1 MDFHMYRC
9 WRLLP
14 CLTIVLTACT
24 SCGTS
29 KTPPAPIITLTSDT
43 EVTDVQFLKDGA
55 SFLVVDLYKLT
66 ISKVE
71 PNKPLMKT
79 DLLGDGMDN
88 GYAFACTDADNQR
101 ILVAKQEEGLAC
113 FDDSL
118 LLPKQIDCNW
128 SVSNFYQPLNKTDA
142 ITMID
147 ETTLARISSNAAEPK
162 WQQKT
167 RFTSIEGTHALSTKW
182 VALAEHVEQR
192 KPVVKLYSLET
203 GELNKLTI
211 EHKDT
216 VRGIAFSAD
225 DLFIATASK
234 DGDLKVHDLTNGTL
248 VWETRNDSDG
258 AFGIAIHPNQD
269 YVAVGCL
276 NGIKVWSL
284 KEKKLLASW
293 NAHKRFVPTLAFS
306 PDGNYLIS
314 GSVDK
319 SAKLWRTENILGSFT
334 YERP

>member
-1 MDFHMYRC
+1 MDFPMFRR
-9 WRLLP
+9 WQMLP
-14 CLTIVLTACT
+14 FVVIVLTACA

-29 KTPPAPIITLTSDT
+29 KLPLHPVVTLNSDT
-43 EVTDVQFLKDGA
+43 EVTDVQFLKDGK
-55 SFLVVDLYKLT
+55 SFLVVDLTKLT
-66 ISKVE
+66 ISKIE

-88 GYAFACTDADNQR
+88 GYAYACADVDNHR

-118 LLPKQIDCNW
+118 LAPKPIECNW

-147 ETTLARISSNAAEPK
+147 ETTLARLSTEATEPK
-162 WQQKT
+162 WKQKT
-167 RFTSIEGTHALSTKW
+167 RFNSIEGTHALSAKW
-182 VALAEHVEQR
+182 IALAEHGDQR
-192 KPVVKLYSLET
+192 KSVVKIYSIET
-203 GELNKLTI
+203 GELNPLLI
-211 EHKDT
+211 EHKDI
-216 VRGIAFSAD
+216 VRGIAFSPD
-225 DLFIATASK
+225 ESFIATASK
-234 DGDLKVHDLTNGTL
+234 DGELKIHDLASGKVT
-248 VWETRNDSDG
+248 WETRNDRDG
-258 AFGIAIHPNQD
+258 AFGLAIHPNQD
-269 YVAVGCL
+269 YIAVGCL
-276 NGIKVWSL
+276 NGINVWSI

-306 PDGNYLIS
+306 PDGNFLVS

-319 SAKLWRTENILGSFT
+319 SAKLWRMETVIGTLT

>member
-1 MDFHMYRC
+1 MSRC
-9 WRLLP
+9 WRMLP
-14 CLTIVLTACT
+14 CLMIVLTACT

-29 KTPPAPIITLTSDT
+29 KAPLVAVVTVTSDT
-43 EVTDVQFLKDGA
+43 EITDVQFLKDGK
-55 SFLVVDLYKLT
+55 SFLVVDLNKLT
-66 ISKVE
+66 ISKLE
-71 PNKPLMKT
+71 PNKPLMNSE
-79 DLLGDGMDN
+79 LLTDGMNN
-88 GYAFACTDADNQR
+88 GYAFACADSENQR

-118 LLPKQIDCNW
+118 LFPKPIECSW

-147 ETTLARISSNAAEPK
+147 ETTLARVSADSSEPK

-167 RFTSIEGTHALSTKW
+167 RFTSIEGTHALSAKW
-182 VALAEHVEQR
+182 VALAEHSDSR

-203 GELNKLTI
+203 GEPSSLTI

-225 DLFIATASK
+225 ESFVATSSSAGEIKFHQLS
-234 DGDLKVHDLTNGTL
+234 DGALL
-248 VWETRNDSDG
+248 WETRNDIDG

-293 NAHKRFVPTLAFS
+293 NAHNRFVPTLAFS
-306 PDGNYLIS
+306 PDGSFLVS

-319 SAKLWRTENILGSFT
+319 SAKLWRTENILGTLT